1 MNRTVGTHK
10 KRQPILS
17 SQVPCLTVIA
27 GIRHAG
33 DREGEAAGSLPRKS
47 SDGWLVSYRRRK
59 CEMRSVVQDCGARRR
74 ASTS

>member
-1 MNRTVGTHK
+1 MNRTVGTDK
-10 KRQPILS
+10 KRRPILS

-47 SDGWLVSYRRRK
+47 SDGWLVRY
-59 CEMRSVVQDCGARRR
+59 
-74 ASTS
+74 